1 MKEQKYYQNKRK
13 VNHSEEVII
22 LDQEH
27 EAQEPDLLQGLLCD
41 LPLL

>member
-1 MKEQKYYQNKRK
+1 MKEQQNYQNKRK
-13 VNHSEEVII
+13 ENHSEEVII

-27 EAQEPDLLQGLLCD
+27 EAEEPDLLQGFLCD